1 MKNVPNLRFKE
12 FTDEWEEKSLS
23 SLFERITEKNTENND
38 NVLTISAQ
46 YGLISQTDFFNK
58 SVAGKDLTK
67 YYLLHRDDFAYNKSY
82 SNGYPMGAIK
92 RLTKYDKGI
101 VSTLYIC
108 FKKRNNDN
116 VSFLEQ
122 FFESKKI
129 EKSIQDIAQEGAR
142 NHGLL
147 NIGVGD
153 FFDITIKIPYFEE
166 QKRIADFLSSIDKK
180 ISITEEKLSLFNEYK
195 KGIMQKIFNQE
206 LRFKDENGNDYPE
219 WEEKKLK
226 DLTESISNGIS
237 LNQNFDGI
245 GYKVT
250 RIETISSGKI
260 NLEKVGY
267 ITTDKN
273 IDEYKLNIGDL
284 LFSNINSVEH
294 IGKIAYIDKNY
305 DLYHGMN
312 LLRIVFNKNL
322 CSKYLYYIL
331 TERKYKK
338 LFEKLCNKAVSQ
350 ASINQTELGKIK
362 VYVPCLEEQQK
373 IADFLSI
380 IDTKIEKI
388 SDELENLKEFKKG
401 LLQQMFV

>member
-1 MKNVPNLRFKE
+1 MRNVPRLRFKE
-12 FTDEWEEKSLS
+12 FTDEWEEKNLS

-166 QKRIADFLSSIDKK
+166 QEKIADFLSNVDKK
-180 ISITEEKLSLFNEYK
+180 ISITEKKLNLFNEYK

-219 WEEKKLK
+219 WEENKIGKFSK
-226 DLTESISNGIS
+226 VQGGYAFKSENFKEEGVPVIRISNLS
-237 LNQNFDGI
+237 N
-245 GYKVT
+245 
-250 RIETISSGKI
+250 SGF
-260 NLEKVGY
+260 G
-267 ITTDKN
+267 
-273 IDEYKLNIGDL
+273 
-284 LFSNINSVEH
+284 
-294 IGKIAYIDKNY
+294 IDKNNLVFY
-305 DLYHGMN
+305 DEIENIDSFIINKGN
-312 LLRIVFNKNL
+312 LLIALSGATTGKTSIYDMPYKAYLNQRVAVFKESEKFYYSFLVQFVKTTQFSNQLKNVIVAGAQPNISTKDIENFVVNL
-322 CSKYLYYIL
+322 
-331 TERKYKK
+331 
-338 LFEKLCNKAVSQ
+338 
-350 ASINQTELGKIK
+350 
-362 VYVPCLEEQQK
+362 PCFEEQQK
-373 IADFLSI
+373 IADFLSA

>member
-166 QKRIADFLSSIDKK
+166 Q
-180 ISITEEKLSLFNEYK
+180 E
-195 KGIMQKIFNQE
+195 
-206 LRFKDENGNDYPE
+206 
-219 WEEKKLK
+219 
-226 DLTESISNGIS
+226 
-237 LNQNFDGI
+237 
-245 GYKVT
+245 
-250 RIETISSGKI
+250 
-260 NLEKVGY
+260 
-267 ITTDKN
+267 
-273 IDEYKLNIGDL
+273 
-284 LFSNINSVEH
+284 
-294 IGKIAYIDKNY
+294 
-305 DLYHGMN
+305 
-312 LLRIVFNKNL
+312 
-322 CSKYLYYIL
+322 
-331 TERKYKK
+331 
-338 LFEKLCNKAVSQ
+338 
-350 ASINQTELGKIK
+350 
-362 VYVPCLEEQQK
+362 K
-373 IADFLSI
+373 IADFLSNV
-380 IDTKIEKI
+380 DK
-388 SDELENLKEFKKG
+388 
-401 LLQQMFV
+401 

>member
-180 ISITEEKLSLFNEYK
+180 ISITEEKLNLFNEYK

-373 IADFLSI
+373 IADFLSA

-401 LLQQMFV
+401 LLQQIFV

>member
-1 MKNVPNLRFKE
+1 MKNVPKLRFKE
-12 FTDEWEEKSLS
+12 FTDEWEEKKLSELSNKIGDGIHSTPNYSDNGEYFFINGNNIKDNKVFINETTKKIDEEEYNKYRLSLNNNTILIS
-23 SLFERITEKNTENND
+23 INGTIGNLGYYNYEKVILGKSCGYINLKDESNKCFLLNLLKTQKIQSYFFQELTGTTIKNLSLQTLKNTI
-38 NVLTISAQ
+38 VKLPI
-46 YGLISQTDFFNK
+46 FN
-58 SVAGKDLTK
+58 
-67 YYLLHRDDFAYNKSY
+67 
-82 SNGYPMGAIK
+82 
-92 RLTKYDKGI
+92 
-101 VSTLYIC
+101 
-108 FKKRNNDN
+108 
-116 VSFLEQ
+116 EQ
-122 FFESKKI
+122 
-129 EKSIQDIAQEGAR
+129 
-142 NHGLL
+142 
-147 NIGVGD
+147 
-153 FFDITIKIPYFEE
+153 
-166 QKRIADFLSSIDKK
+166 QKIADFLSTVDQK
-180 ISITEEKLSLFNEYK
+180 ISIIEEKLNLFNEYK
-195 KGIMQKIFNQE
+195 KGIMQKIFSQE

-260 NLEKVGY
+260 NLEKIGY

-322 CSKYLYYIL
+322 CSKYFYYIL

-373 IADFLSI
+373 IADFLSA